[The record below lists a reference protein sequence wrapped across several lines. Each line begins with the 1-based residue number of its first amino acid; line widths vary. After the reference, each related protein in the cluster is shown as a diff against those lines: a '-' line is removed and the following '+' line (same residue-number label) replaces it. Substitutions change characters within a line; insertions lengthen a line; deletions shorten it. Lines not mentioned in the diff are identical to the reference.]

1 MTAATQHKDHHCH
14 GLRHLVGNT
23 PLMGISYKFRGRQ
36 RVIYAK
42 AEHFNMTGSIKDRM
56 ALYILNRAY
65 REGRIKPGDTIA
77 EAVAD
82 AIFKDPAQRPSLES
96 LAKEIRAEGKSR
108 KVTLSEFRMLTGACL
123 TGCKSALER
132 AGRDTKPMTA
142 FEIRDIVSREWGEKL
157 IRVIGWEDKYA
168 S

>member
-1 MTAATQHKDHHCH
+1 MRKRTIYRDGLEEEVIGPIRVSATSDGHVIE
-14 GLRHLVGNT
+14 R
-23 PLMGISYKFRGRQ
+23 YKLSNGTRRYFATLAGT
-36 RVIYAK
+36 YWCA
-42 AEHFNMTGSIKDRM
+42 H
-56 ALYILNRAY
+56 
-65 REGRIKPGDTIA
+65 GDTIA